1 MRGWLRSFGLL
12 VRWSAVRLKY
22 LLPLMLIVQ
31 TLLAVGIVIGFAFLI
46 PEIDT
51 QTALYLSTGAPAL
64 GLIVVGMVLAPQLVA
79 ETKTSGTFEY
89 NRTLPVPRSAILSA
103 DLTIWL
109 ITSLPGLVLSMLVAV
124 LRFDLSLRIS
134 VWVVPAVLLVAVA
147 STAVGY
153 AISYAAPPSLA
164 SLASQMIVF
173 FALMFSPVNFPA
185 DRLPEWLQDV
195 HRFLPIQYMAEAIR
209 ETLVVPTAGLD
220 AKPFIILSAWC
231 VFGLGVTL
239 RVMTRRS

>member
-1 MRGWLRSFGLL
+1 MNWLRSYGLL

-46 PEIDT
+46 PGIDQ

-64 GLIVVGMVLAPQLVA
+64 GLITVGMVLAPQLVA

-89 NRTLPVPRSAILSA
+89 NRTLPVPRSAILAA
-103 DLTIWL
+103 DLSIWL
-109 ITSLPGLVLSMLVAV
+109 VTSLPGLVLSLVVAA

-134 VWVVPAVLLVAVA
+134 AFVVPAVLLVAVTA
-147 STAVGY
+147 TAVGY
-153 AISYAAPPSLA
+153 AIAYAAPPSVA
-164 SLASQMIVF
+164 SLVSQVIVF

-185 DRLPEWLQDV
+185 DRLPEWLQVV
-195 HRFLPIQYMAEAIR
+195 HQFLPIQYMADAIR
-209 ETLVVPTAGLD
+209 QTLVVPAAGLNPV
-220 AKPFIILSAWC
+220 PFLVLAAWC
-231 VFGLGVTL
+231 VFGLAVTL
-239 RVMTRRS
+239 KVMTRRS